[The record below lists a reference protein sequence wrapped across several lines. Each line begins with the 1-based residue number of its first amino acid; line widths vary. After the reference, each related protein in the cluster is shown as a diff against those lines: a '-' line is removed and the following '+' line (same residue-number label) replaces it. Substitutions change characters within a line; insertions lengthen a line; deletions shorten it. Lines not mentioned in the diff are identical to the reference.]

1 MSKHTKLK
9 TKMNILFNLF
19 KLSDVRIGGQA
30 CGGLLPLIGG
40 GPLISVVAKEGDYK
54 DYREMTM
61 EDNSS
66 DEENKEINDDEEGK
80 PRCGDGIWKM
90 AKEVMRMR
98 ITRRSREGRR
108 GDDDNDD
115 DDDDDVDEILDED
128 REDGGGQ

>member
-40 GPLISVVAKEGDYK
+40 GPLLSVVAKEGDYI

-61 EDNSS
+61 EDNSG
-66 DEENKEINDDEEGK
+66 DE
-80 PRCGDGIWKM
+80 
-90 AKEVMRMR
+90 
-98 ITRRSREGRR
+98 
-108 GDDDNDD
+108 GDDDGEEKEDKEE
-115 DDDDDVDEILDED
+115 VVMMMIYIL
-128 REDGGGQ
+128 

>member
-54 DYREMTM
+54 EMTM

-66 DEENKEINDDEEGK
+66 DEGDDDGEEKEENKEINDDEEGK
-80 PRCGDGIWKM
+80 PGCGDGIWKM
-90 AKEVMRMR
+90 AKK
-98 ITRRSREGRR
+98 
-108 GDDDNDD
+108 
-115 DDDDDVDEILDED
+115 L
-128 REDGGGQ
+128 

>member
-1 MSKHTKLK
+1 
-9 TKMNILFNLF
+9 MNILFNLF

-40 GPLISVVAKEGDYK
+40 GPLLSVVAKEGDYK
-54 DYREMTM
+54 DYRERKM

-66 DEENKEINDDEEGK
+66 DEGDDDGEEKEENKEINDDEEGK

-98 ITRRSREGRR
+98 ITRRRREGRR
-108 GDDDNDD
+108 GDDDKYIKMKCLS
-115 DDDDDVDEILDED
+115 VCHEK
-128 REDGGGQ
+128 